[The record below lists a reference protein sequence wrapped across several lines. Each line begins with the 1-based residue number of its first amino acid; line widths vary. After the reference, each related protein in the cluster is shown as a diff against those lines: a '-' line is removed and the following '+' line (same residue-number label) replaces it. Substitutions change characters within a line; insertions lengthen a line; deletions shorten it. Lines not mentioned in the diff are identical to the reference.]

1 MYRAQP
7 TCFGETKLQSRSR
20 IYRKNNPFLMQF
32 CNVCMNSKTNQ
43 RFDLTISRYM
53 KWGIIGHVV
62 EKYMLKHTRD
72 YTLSIKINILI

>member
-1 MYRAQP
+1 
-7 TCFGETKLQSRSR
+7 
-20 IYRKNNPFLMQF
+20 MQF